1 VSTRLNRTLLAL
13 EGICLNLAWV
23 NCLFGGGAND
33 GGVPKS
39 ADGHVE
45 KWRWREGNTAAVSA
59 SPPWLFGRPAVPNDR
74 DLTRFMNSLPAQV
87 PI

>member
-1 VSTRLNRTLLAL
+1 LSTGLNRTLPAL
-13 EGICLNLAWV
+13 EGIFLNRAWV

-33 GGVPKS
+33 GRMPKS
-39 ADGHVE
+39 ADGQVE

-74 DLTRFMNSLPAQV
+74 DLTRFMNSLAAQV